1 MLTKGSTG
9 RVEALGG
16 DFPVVPASEFE
27 PLLAEFTAMPSN
39 ETCDDARCRAY
50 HETVLGYPSAFRR
63 WWMRPEDA
71 WADAVR
77 WDTTGGVHGDR
88 HEGP

>member
-1 MLTKGSTG
+1 
-9 RVEALGG
+9 
-16 DFPVVPASEFE
+16 
-27 PLLAEFTAMPSN
+27 MPSN

-71 WADAVR
+71 WDDAVR
-77 WDTTGGVHGDR
+77 WGTRGVHGDR